1 MFYFQASAVL
11 CLRCIRGNKKTS
23 GNHHH
28 CSSGTIF
35 LGSPTDS
42 LPSFHLSET
51 FYGFLVYYVQD
62 IFIVRENNCKKW
74 DDSTLA
80 RNRSPFVWFLPSI
93 FQTGKGLSELLIL
106 VTWSVHDLSS
116 KNLLQVTPFKK
127 LLTLSVYH
135 HTHHT
140 EKSLSIHEEYI
151 LSMGK
156 NLF

>member
-1 MFYFQASAVL
+1 MLHDPAGETETLPTFTRKEWWMSRGIRAPSSATTQHKVGEWVLLGNSFLGPLARGKKLGFIFWFYFQASAVL

-35 LGSPTDS
+35 LGSPTDN

-80 RNRSPFVWFLPSI
+80 RNRSLFEFYQC
-93 FQTGKGLSELLIL
+93 QT
-106 VTWSVHDLSS
+106 
-116 KNLLQVTPFKK
+116 
-127 LLTLSVYH
+127 
-135 HTHHT
+135 
-140 EKSLSIHEEYI
+140 
-151 LSMGK
+151 
-156 NLF
+156 